1 VVTYKDV
8 RSDIAQWLRENSK
21 FTVDSDGASG
31 GCISG
36 LLEKYDGAT
45 WSVVINVMLHISGNN
60 GQRFGSQYLHMLMP
74 KLL

>member
-1 VVTYKDV
+1 MVSYEDV
-8 RSDIAQWLRENSK
+8 RSDIAQWLRENRA
-21 FTVDSDGASG
+21 FTVNSDGDRG

-60 GQRFGSQYLHMLMP
+60 GQ
-74 KLL
+74 